1 MEKTNN
7 KGFANLTS
15 KMDENVK
22 SEMNAKIEGL
32 SKKAKAAFNERCTE
46 DYTKLSKLGSAQR
59 INKLNSMIEDC
70 GKEFP
75 ARAKKGEG
83 VKERGT
89 RQDNEFLNSR
99 KKGIYQIDPK
109 TMTLVAKHESIQSA
123 HRATDKK
130 VSDSSICYCANH
142 RKGFKTAGGFRWEFA
157 ANCTIDANNVVTV
170 NFTPEEAPAEVKAEL
185 NPDLVKAEAK
195 PEVKPEVI
203 EAVEIEVKADA
214 KPEDVEVEDVDVED
228 AEDSNIK

>member
-59 INKLNSMIEDC
+59 ISKLNNMIEDC

-83 VKERGT
+83 AKERGT

-170 NFTPEEAPAEVKAEL
+170 NFTPEEAPAEVKAE
-185 NPDLVKAEAK
+185 AK

-203 EAVEIEVKADA
+203 EAVEIEVKADT
-214 KPEDVEVEDVDVED
+214 KPEDVEVEDVEVEDVDVED

>member
-15 KMDENVK
+15 KLDEDTM
-22 SEMNAKIEGL
+22 STMNAKIEGL

-59 INKLNSMIEDC
+59 INKLNAMIEDC

-75 ARAKKGEG
+75 TRAKKGEG
-83 VKERGT
+83 AKERGT
-89 RQDNEFLNSR
+89 RQDNEFLNAR

-170 NFTPEEAPAEVKAEL
+170 NFAAEEAPAEVKT
-185 NPDLVKAEAK
+185 EAK

-214 KPEDVEVEDVDVED
+214 KPEDIEDVEDVEVIEVEDT
-228 AEDSNIK
+228 NTK

>member
-15 KMDENVK
+15 KLDEDTM
-22 SEMNAKIEGL
+22 STMNAKIEGL

-46 DYTKLSKLGSAQR
+46 DYAKLSKLGSAQR
-59 INKLNSMIEDC
+59 INKLNAMIEDC

-75 ARAKKGEG
+75 TRAKKGEG
-83 VKERGT
+83 AKERGT
-89 RQDNEFLNSR
+89 RQDNEFLNAR
-99 KKGIYQIDPK
+99 KKRIYQIDPK

-170 NFTPEEAPAEVKAEL
+170 NFAAEEAPAEVKT
-185 NPDLVKAEAK
+185 EAK

-214 KPEDVEVEDVDVED
+214 KPEDIEDIEDVEDVEVIEVEDT
-228 AEDSNIK
+228 NTK

>member
-59 INKLNSMIEDC
+59 INKLNNMIEDC

-83 VKERGT
+83 AKERGT

-157 ANCTIDANNVVTV
+157 ANCSVDANNVVTV
-170 NFTPEEAPAEVKAEL
+170 NFTPEEAPAE
-185 NPDLVKAEAK
+185 VKAEAK

-214 KPEDVEVEDVDVED
+214 KPEDVEVEDVEVEDIED

>member
-59 INKLNSMIEDC
+59 ISKLNNMIEDC

-83 VKERGT
+83 AKERGT

-170 NFTPEEAPAEVKAEL
+170 NFTPEEAPAEVKAE
-185 NPDLVKAEAK
+185 AK

-214 KPEDVEVEDVDVED
+214 KPENVEVEDVEVED

>member
-15 KMDENVK
+15 KMDEDTM
-22 SEMNAKIEGL
+22 STMNAKIEGL

-46 DYTKLSKLGSAQR
+46 DYAKLSKLGSAQR
-59 INKLNSMIEDC
+59 INKLNAMIEDC

-75 ARAKKGEG
+75 SRAKKGEG
-83 VKERGT
+83 AKERGT

-170 NFTPEEAPAEVKAEL
+170 NFAAEEAPAE
-185 NPDLVKAEAK
+185 VKAEAK

-214 KPEDVEVEDVDVED
+214 MPEDIEDVEDVEAIEVEDSDT
-228 AEDSNIK
+228 K

>member
-15 KMDENVK
+15 KMDEDTM
-22 SEMNAKIEGL
+22 STMNAKIEGL

-46 DYTKLSKLGSAQR
+46 DYTKLSKLGSVQR
-59 INKLNSMIEDC
+59 ISKLNAMIEDC

-75 ARAKKGEG
+75 SRAKKGEG
-83 VKERGT
+83 KKERGT
-89 RQDNEFLNSR
+89 RQDNEFLNAR

-157 ANCTIDANNVVTV
+157 ANCSVDANNVVTV
-170 NFTPEEAPAEVKAEL
+170 NFAEEAPAEVKA
-185 NPDLVKAEAK
+185 DAK
-195 PEVKPEVI
+195 PEVKPEII
-203 EAVEIEVKADA
+203 EAVEIEVKADT
-214 KPEDVEVEDVDVED
+214 KPEDIEDVEDVEAIEVEDT
-228 AEDSNIK
+228 NIK

>member
-59 INKLNSMIEDC
+59 ISKLNNMIEDC

-83 VKERGT
+83 AKERGT

-170 NFTPEEAPAEVKAEL
+170 NFTPEEAPAEVKAE
-185 NPDLVKAEAK
+185 AK

-214 KPEDVEVEDVDVED
+214 KPENVEVEDVDVED

>member
-59 INKLNSMIEDC
+59 INKLNNMIEDC

-83 VKERGT
+83 AKERGT

-170 NFTPEEAPAEVKAEL
+170 NFTPEEAPAEVKAE
-185 NPDLVKAEAK
+185 AK

-214 KPEDVEVEDVDVED
+214 KPEDVEVEDVED

>member
-15 KMDENVK
+15 KMDEDTMSAMNV
-22 SEMNAKIEGL
+22 KIEGL

-46 DYTKLSKLGSAQR
+46 DYAKLSKLGSAQR
-59 INKLNSMIEDC
+59 INKLNAMIEDC

-75 ARAKKGEG
+75 SRAKKGEG
-83 VKERGT
+83 KKERGT
-89 RQDNEFLNSR
+89 RQDNEFLNAR

-157 ANCTIDANNVVTV
+157 ANCTIDVNNVVTV
-170 NFTPEEAPAEVKAEL
+170 NFAAEEASAEVKA
-185 NPDLVKAEAK
+185 DVK
-195 PEVKPEVI
+195 PEVKPEII
-203 EAVEIEVKADA
+203 EAVEIEVKADT
-214 KPEDVEVEDVDVED
+214 KPEDIEDIEDVEAIEVEDT
-228 AEDSNIK
+228 NTK

>member
-15 KMDENVK
+15 KMDEDTM
-22 SEMNAKIEGL
+22 SAMNAKIEGL

-59 INKLNSMIEDC
+59 INKLNAMIEDC

-75 ARAKKGEG
+75 SRAKKGEG
-83 VKERGT
+83 KKERGT
-89 RQDNEFLNSR
+89 RQDNEFLNAR
-99 KKGIYQIDPK
+99 KKGIFQIDPK

-170 NFTPEEAPAEVKAEL
+170 NFAEEEVPAEVKT
-185 NPDLVKAEAK
+185 EAK
-195 PEVKPEVI
+195 PEVKPEII

-214 KPEDVEVEDVDVED
+214 KPEDIEDIEDVEDVEDVEAIEVEDT
-228 AEDSNIK
+228 NIK

>member
-1 MEKTNN
+1 MEKTNS

-15 KMDENVK
+15 KLDEDTM
-22 SEMNAKIEGL
+22 STMNAKIEGL

-46 DYTKLSKLGSAQR
+46 DYAKLSKLGSAQR
-59 INKLNSMIEDC
+59 INKLNAMIEDC

-75 ARAKKGEG
+75 TRAKKGEG
-83 VKERGT
+83 AKERGT
-89 RQDNEFLNSR
+89 RQDNEFLNAR

-170 NFTPEEAPAEVKAEL
+170 NFAAEEAPAEVKT
-185 NPDLVKAEAK
+185 EAK

-214 KPEDVEVEDVDVED
+214 KPEDIEDVEDVEVIEVEDT
-228 AEDSNIK
+228 NTK

>member
-15 KMDENVK
+15 KLDEDTM
-22 SEMNAKIEGL
+22 STMNAKIEGL

-46 DYTKLSKLGSAQR
+46 DYAKLSKLGSAQR
-59 INKLNSMIEDC
+59 INKLNAMIEDC

-75 ARAKKGEG
+75 TRAKKGEG
-83 VKERGT
+83 AKERGT
-89 RQDNEFLNSR
+89 RQDNEFLNAR

-130 VSDSSICYCANH
+130 VSDSSICYCANP

-170 NFTPEEAPAEVKAEL
+170 NFAAEEAPAEVKT
-185 NPDLVKAEAK
+185 EAK

-214 KPEDVEVEDVDVED
+214 KPEDIEDIEDVEDVEVIEVEDT
-228 AEDSNIK
+228 NTK

>member
-59 INKLNSMIEDC
+59 ISKLNNMIEDC

-83 VKERGT
+83 AKERGT

-170 NFTPEEAPAEVKAEL
+170 NFTPEEAPAEVKAE
-185 NPDLVKAEAK
+185 AK

-214 KPEDVEVEDVDVED
+214 KPENVDVEDVDVED

>member
-15 KMDENVK
+15 KLDEDTM
-22 SEMNAKIEGL
+22 STMNAKIEGL

-46 DYTKLSKLGSAQR
+46 DYAKLSKLGSAQR
-59 INKLNSMIEDC
+59 INKLNAMIEDC

-75 ARAKKGEG
+75 TRAKKGEG
-83 VKERGT
+83 AKERGT
-89 RQDNEFLNSR
+89 RQDNEFLNAR

-170 NFTPEEAPAEVKAEL
+170 NFAAEEAPAEVKT
-185 NPDLVKAEAK
+185 EAK

-214 KPEDVEVEDVDVED
+214 KPEDIEDIEDVEDVEVIEVEDT
-228 AEDSNIK
+228 NTK

>member
-59 INKLNSMIEDC
+59 INKLNAMIEDC

-83 VKERGT
+83 AKERGT

-170 NFTPEEAPAEVKAEL
+170 NFTPEEAPAEVKAE
-185 NPDLVKAEAK
+185 AK

>member
-59 INKLNSMIEDC
+59 INKLNNMIEDC

-83 VKERGT
+83 AKERGT

-170 NFTPEEAPAEVKAEL
+170 NFTPEEAPAEVKAE
-185 NPDLVKAEAK
+185 AK

-203 EAVEIEVKADA
+203 EAVEIAVKADA
-214 KPEDVEVEDVDVED
+214 KPEDVEVEDVED
-228 AEDSNIK
+228 AEYSNIK

>member
-15 KMDENVK
+15 KLDEDTM
-22 SEMNAKIEGL
+22 STMNAKIEGL

-46 DYTKLSKLGSAQR
+46 DYAKLSKLGSAQR
-59 INKLNSMIEDC
+59 INKLNAMIEDC

-75 ARAKKGEG
+75 TRAKKGEG
-83 VKERGT
+83 AKERGT
-89 RQDNEFLNSR
+89 RQDNEFLNAR

-170 NFTPEEAPAEVKAEL
+170 NFAAEEAPAEVKT
-185 NPDLVKAEAK
+185 EAK

-214 KPEDVEVEDVDVED
+214 KPEDIEDIEDVEVIEVEDT
-228 AEDSNIK
+228 NTK

>member
-59 INKLNSMIEDC
+59 ISKLNNMIEDC

-83 VKERGT
+83 AKERGT

-170 NFTPEEAPAEVKAEL
+170 NFTQEEAPAE
-185 NPDLVKAEAK
+185 VKAEAK

-214 KPEDVEVEDVDVED
+214 KPEDVEVEDVED

>member
-15 KMDENVK
+15 KLDEDTM
-22 SEMNAKIEGL
+22 STMNAKIEGL

-46 DYTKLSKLGSAQR
+46 DYAKLSKLGSAQR
-59 INKLNSMIEDC
+59 INKLNAMIEDC

-75 ARAKKGEG
+75 TRAKKGEG
-83 VKERGT
+83 AKERGT
-89 RQDNEFLNSR
+89 RQDNEFLNAR

-170 NFTPEEAPAEVKAEL
+170 NFAAEEAPAEVKTET
-185 NPDLVKAEAK
+185 K

-214 KPEDVEVEDVDVED
+214 KPEDIEDVEDVEVIEVEDT
-228 AEDSNIK
+228 NTK